1 MDTVLYVNPYFHHI
15 WYKHMIHDLRAIHT
29 YEQVFAQSSYTQDT
43 LGIIEIFFKKSILLF
58 GKDILNWSK
67 VTIK

>member
-29 YEQVFAQSSYTQDT
+29 YEQGFAQSSYTQDT
-43 LGIIEIFFKKSILLF
+43 LGIIEHFF
-58 GKDILNWSK
+58 
-67 VTIK
+67 

>member
-29 YEQVFAQSSYTQDT
+29 YEQGFAQSSYTQDT
-43 LGIIEIFFKKSILLF
+43 LGIIERYIFKKKKIFFF
-58 GKDILNWSK
+58 
-67 VTIK
+67 